1 MLRIK
6 NVVRLLPVVLL
17 LWVSACIVVVPR
29 DETLSSRLRDW
40 KILAE
45 RGNAEAQYNFGW
57 YLLQSATSAEDE
69 KLALS
74 WFEKAS
80 QHGVAEA
87 QFALATMLEQGK
99 GIGAARGIA
108 TPQGVATQG
117 VVTQGVA
124 TPQRAQARY
133 WYRQAADAGLA
144 AAQYNLGTIYAQG
157 EGVLLDDEQAFQWFF
172 LAAVQEYLPAR
183 KALRAVVKRMSAEAR
198 VRGRALVKDF
208 LKEFPDTQ
216 QEREGKVYQPPSLS
230 PSPS

>member
-1 MLRIK
+1 MCAIKGIMLRME
-6 NVVRLLPVVLL
+6 NVVRFLPHFLARFLPLALL

-80 QHGVAEA
+80 QQGVAEA

-99 GIGAARGIA
+99 GIGAARGIS
-108 TPQGVATQG
+108 TN
-117 VVTQGVA
+117 
-124 TPQRAQARY
+124 ARC
-133 WYRQAADAGLA
+133 RNARCRNARCRNA
-144 AAQYNLGTIYAQG
+144 AACAGTLLVSAGCRCGTCRRAVQLGYDLRARGGGSVGRRTGFSMVFFGCCPGIPAGEEGTASGCQTHVGRGACARSGFG
-157 EGVLLDDEQAFQWFF
+157 EGF
-172 LAAVQEYLPAR
+172 
-183 KALRAVVKRMSAEAR
+183 S
-198 VRGRALVKDF
+198 
-208 LKEFPDTQ
+208 
-216 QEREGKVYQPPSLS
+216 
-230 PSPS
+230 